1 MSYYAKQADG
11 VYFAKSRRPIDG
23 GEEISEELYRALT
36 IPCTAK
42 QADGEWVI
50 IPAAPPA
57 LRVEPDSD
65 EAVLAPAVK
74 APTDSERLDALEL
87 AMLELAEVIANG

>member
-23 GEEISEELYRALT
+23 GEEISEELYRALA
-36 IPCTAK
+36 IPCTVE

-50 IPAAPPA
+50 APAAPPA
-57 LRVEPDSD
+57 LRVEPDPD
-65 EAVLAPAVK
+65 EEAEGPVP